1 MSEKELLLMCE
12 EYTLRTHE
20 YNRPPILWRGRGQYL
35 WDVNGKEYL
44 DMGSGQ
50 MCATLG
56 HNHPWVVEAIKKS
69 CDELLHSSSVHAPA
83 KSIELASRIGHLV
96 SPPLK
101 VSMFLSTGSE
111 ANEAALNIA
120 KKYTGG
126 YEGATFHISY
136 HGRTAM
142 TRTISPSL
150 THKGYGPLIP
160 GIFTMPGPY
169 CYRCPI
175 KLTFPDC
182 ESICLD
188 VGFEMLDR
196 WAMGPVAAVFAEP
209 IFGAAG
215 IIEAPSGYFKRLK
228 KKCEERGILLV
239 LDEMQTA
246 FGRCGAMFAY
256 EQEEIVP
263 DILTLSKTMG
273 GGIAISSVTT
283 SDEIKHVI
291 MNRGFFHSSTHA
303 FDPLP
308 SYVALAVVDA
318 VEKDNLIQKSKEIGN
333 YLKAGFKELA
343 QRHLI
348 IGDIRGRGLLQGIE
362 LVKDR
367 GTKEPAEEEA
377 NAVYWRCIE
386 KGLMTRTVGMP
397 ASHCVINF
405 CPPFYVTQKEI
416 DIALNIL
423 DEVLSEVEKNIY
435 A

>member
-1 MSEKELLLMCE
+1 MNEKELLLVCE

-20 YNRPPILWRGRGQYL
+20 YNRPPILRKGKGQYL

-69 CDELLHSSSVHAPA
+69 CDELLHSSSVHAPE

-126 YEGATFHISY
+126 YEGASFHISY

-142 TRTISPSL
+142 ARTISPSL

-182 ESICLD
+182 ESVCLE

-215 IIEAPSGYFKRLK
+215 IIEAPPGYFKCLK

-273 GGIAISSVTT
+273 GGITISSVTT

-291 MNRGFFHSSTHA
+291 MDRGFFHSSTHA

-308 SYVALAVVDA
+308 SYVALAVIDA
-318 VEKDNLIQKSKEIGN
+318 VEKDNLVQKSKEIGN

-367 GTKEPAEEEA
+367 GTKEPAEKEA

-386 KGLMTRTVGMP
+386 KGLMTRIVGMP
-397 ASHCVINF
+397 ASHCTINF
-405 CPPFYVTQKEI
+405 CPPFYVTQEEI

-423 DEVLSEVEKNIY
+423 GEVLSEVEKKIY

>member
-1 MSEKELLLMCE
+1 MNEKELLVMCA
-12 EYTLRTHE
+12 EYTLRTPE
-20 YNRPPILWRGRGQYL
+20 YNQPPIFRKGKGQYL

-56 HNHPWVVEAIKKS
+56 HNHPRIVEAIKKS
-69 CDELLHSSSVHAPA
+69 CEELLHSSSVHPPE
-83 KSIELASRIGHLV
+83 KSIELAVRLGRLV

-101 VSMFLSTGSE
+101 ASMFLSTGSE
-111 ANEAALNIA
+111 ANETALSIA

-126 YEGATFHISY
+126 YEAASFHISY

-142 TRTISPSL
+142 ARTISPSL

-182 ESICLD
+182 ETVCLN

-215 IIEAPSGYFKRLK
+215 VIDAPPGYFKLLK
-228 KKCEERGILLV
+228 KKCEERGILLIF
-239 LDEMQTA
+239 DEMQTG

-256 EQEEIVP
+256 EEEGIVP
-263 DILTLSKTMG
+263 DILTLSKTVG
-273 GGIAISSVTT
+273 GGITISSLTT
-283 SDEIKHVI
+283 SAEIKQTG
-291 MNRGFFHSSTHA
+291 MDRGFFHSSTHA

-308 SYVALAVVDA
+308 AYVALAVIDA
-318 VEKDNLIQKSKEIGN
+318 IEKDNLVQKSKEKGN
-333 YLKAGFKELA
+333 YLKAGLQKLA
-343 QRHLI
+343 KKHLI
-348 IGDIRGRGLLQGIE
+348 IGDVRGKGLLQGIE

-367 GTKEPAEEEA
+367 GTKEPAEKETHM
-377 NAVYWRCIE
+377 VYRRCIE
-386 KGLMTRTVGMP
+386 KGLMLRTVGMP
-397 ASHCVINF
+397 NSHCTLNF
-405 CPPFYVTQKEI
+405 CPSFYVTQEEI
-416 DIALNIL
+416 ETSLNIL
-423 DEVLSEVEKNIY
+423 DDVLSEVEKKIY